1 MISGLR
7 KPNHSDP
14 RRKERALRLF
24 LLQTRGLQT
33 WSDGNRLVEAEEL
46 RDLRAG
52 VLHRLISLRGGAPDR
67 AQAENGRV
75 WRNYQS
81 LCRMRARSDKTPV
94 KLIDRMIE
102 DLKLSAAG
110 QDPGSGER
118 KRLLRRGVRRLKQ
131 DAIEDLPLRV
141 RCGDPEAD
149 RVQEGLRRKHLVT
162 RRDLTINGF
171 FVPAGTPAQ
180 TGNDGRARL
189 DVPGLEGFPAEGLR
203 PSDLK
208 RKRQRKPE
216 APGPDP
222 GL

>member
-1 MISGLR
+1 MSVVR
-7 KPNHSDP
+7 KPNQSDP
-14 RRKERALRLF
+14 KRKERALRLF
-24 LLQTRGLQT
+24 LLQTRGLET

-46 RDLRAG
+46 HDLRAG

-81 LCRMRARSDKTPV
+81 LCRMRARTDKTPV

-110 QDPGSGER
+110 QDPGSGDR
-118 KRLLRRGVRRLKQ
+118 KRLLRRGLRKIRPEGLG
-131 DAIEDLPLRV
+131 ELPLRV

-149 RVQEGLRRKHLVT
+149 RVREALESRPLVT

-171 FVPAGTPAQ
+171 FVPARTPAQ
-180 TGNDGRARL
+180 MRSDGRARL

-203 PSDLK
+203 ASDLK
-208 RKRQRKPE
+208 RKRPRKPE
-216 APGPDP
+216 ATGPEP
-222 GL
+222 EF

>member
-1 MISGLR
+1 MSGMR
-7 KPNHSDP
+7 KKNQSDP
-14 RRKERALRLF
+14 KRKERALRLF
-24 LLQTRGLQT
+24 LLQTRRLEA
-33 WSDGNRLVEAEEL
+33 WSDGNRLVEGREL
-46 RDLRAG
+46 HELRAG

-67 AQAENGRV
+67 AEAENGRV

-94 KLIDRMIE
+94 KLTDRMIE
-102 DLKLSAAG
+102 DLKLSATG
-110 QDPGSGER
+110 QDPGSGDR
-118 KRLLRRGVRRLKQ
+118 KRFLRRALRKVSP
-131 DAIEDLPLRV
+131 AVFEELPLRV

-149 RVQEGLRRKHLVT
+149 RVRGALSRRPLMI

-180 TGNDGRARL
+180 MRGDGRARL

-208 RKRQRKPE
+208 RKRPRTQKAAGPE
-216 APGPDP
+216 
-222 GL
+222 LEF

>member
-1 MISGLR
+1 MSVLR

-14 RRKERALRLF
+14 KRKERALRLF
-24 LLQTRGLQT
+24 LVQTRGLEA
-33 WSDGNRLVEAEEL
+33 WSDGNRLVDAEEL
-46 RDLRAG
+46 QDLRAG

-81 LCRMRARSDKTPV
+81 LCGMRARSDKTPV

-110 QDPGSGER
+110 QDPGSGDR
-118 KRLLRRGVRRLKQ
+118 KRLLRRGVRRLKP

-149 RVQEGLRRKHLVT
+149 RVREALARKPLAT
-162 RRDLTINGF
+162 RHDLTIDGVF
-171 FVPAGTPAQ
+171 IPAGTPAQ
-180 TGNDGRARL
+180 MKSDGRARL
-189 DVPGLEGFPAEGLR
+189 DVPGLEGFPSEGIR
-203 PSDLK
+203 ASELK
-208 RKRQRKPE
+208 RKRPRKPQ
-216 APGPDP
+216 ASGPSPGP
-222 GL
+222 